1 MTTLLKKTSKILTV
15 ALVVLACATSSFAEL
30 RSIQFTPEDKTSG
43 GLNAYIG
50 IGGGNSMIIDDG
62 TIFMNLRIGLEFNS
76 FIAAG
81 AWFSSIMSDVRN
93 YTAPVPE
100 MIDYNAFGVQVEV
113 TPYRLNNF
121 SISIPVNIG
130 GGAVNILRKGD
141 EAFASEDYF
150 FVADASAQFNYRVTK
165 MLEVSI
171 GGGFRVFAGI
181 DASNLSS
188 GDFCTPFGELR
199 FTIKE

>member
-15 ALVVLACATSSFAEL
+15 ASVVLACATSSFAEL
-30 RSIQFTPEDKTSG
+30 RSIQFTPEDKTSE

-113 TPYRLNNF
+113 TPYRLNKF

>member
-15 ALVVLACATSSFAEL
+15 ASVVLACATSSFAEL
-30 RSIQFTPEDKTSG
+30 RSIQFTPEDKTSE

-113 TPYRLNNF
+113 TPYRLNKF

-130 GGAVNILRKGD
+130 GGAVNNLRKGD